1 MQGMIIVDMSR
12 SNVIWTTIEDLS
24 PASYTVIVHSFLRID
39 IHVHLV
45 FMMKTIRQ
53 FYQIMITIHAI
64 CSKFES
70 ER

>member
-45 FMMKTIRQ
+45 LR
-53 FYQIMITIHAI
+53 
-64 CSKFES
+64 
-70 ER
+70 